1 MKNLQYFPFER
12 NRYYY
17 GKLLTE
23 QDFNSEQRYFN
34 DKRRIINR
42 FLHGAGVAAGLQVV
56 RIDEKSISLEAGF
69 ALDGAGREI
78 VVERPAVMRLEQI
91 DGFSAIAQQKGR
103 DFVYLCIEY
112 EEMQTMPSHNLA
124 SHSSIPEEKIN
135 YDKCKEGYHLYLTD
149 RPLENDTD
157 TLEHLFLQ
165 KKVIY
170 EDPQICIVQEYPRF
184 VSSGK
189 EFKTV
194 LIMENRGSAKECS
207 IDLEETLTCA
217 SCQGK
222 NHIKLS
228 KRERLESCRKARR
241 HEITLKAFSVDM
253 GEVQLS
259 LDPERFHLCLG
270 GKEYGIEQE
279 IVLCIPVITKPPEE
293 ALAEMYF
300 HEKMNQVLTHTYP
313 SGIYLAKLFLIQSG
327 QVYLLDEAEP
337 MPFNQ
342 YIYPSFLTMGLMN
355 LQSQEEKAAGKERQ
369 SAYANHLENHTEEKP
384 SSAEGSV
391 EIPLGVGGK
400 RGQKFISPE
409 IVHGLGLGKVFI
421 SLALEQEQEMLFG
434 SSEIFEDFTPKAEL
448 AAKADIQRGS
458 FVIGLRLLEATGQ
471 QTIRV
476 RWRAVLEKNQEE
488 SSLTERKIS
497 IRPDKLEM
505 KVRESY
511 YLEAVTEGLPGAVI
525 LWEVKS
531 RDGGTISRDG
541 LYMAP
546 NWPGVYE
553 IQAWCQEIPQIRASL
568 YVIVREN

>member
-91 DGFSAIAQQKGR
+91 DGFSAIAQQRGR

-135 YDKCKEGYHLYLTD
+135 YDKCKEGYHLYLTE
-149 RPLENDTD
+149 RPLEHDPD

-170 EDPQICIVQEYPRF
+170 ENSQICITQEYPQF

-189 EFKTV
+189 EFRV
-194 LIMENRGSAKECS
+194 ALIIENRGSAKECS
-207 IDLEETLTCA
+207 IDLEEQLTCA
-217 SCQGK
+217 SWQGK
-222 NHIKLS
+222 NKIKIS
-228 KRERLESCRKARR
+228 ERERLESCRNVKR
-241 HEITLKAFSVDM
+241 HEIPLEAFSVDM
-253 GEVQLS
+253 GEVEISIVPEQL
-259 LDPERFHLCLG
+259 HVHLG
-270 GKEYGIEQE
+270 GKVYGIEQE
-279 IVLCIPVITKPPEE
+279 IILRIPIITKPAKE
-293 ALAEMYF
+293 AVTEMYF

-313 SGIYLAKLFLIQSG
+313 SGIYLAKLFLIQTG
-327 QVYLLDEAEP
+327 QVYLLDQVEP

-342 YIYPSFLTMGLMN
+342 YIYPSFLTMGLIN
-355 LQSQEEKAAGKERQ
+355 LLNQEEKTAKKEQ
-369 SAYANHLENHTEEKP
+369 ESVHADHLESHSDERR
-384 SSAEGSV
+384 SVAEGSI

-409 IVHGLGLGKVFI
+409 IVHGLGLGRVFI
-421 SLALEQEQEMLFG
+421 SLALEQEQEVLFG

-471 QTIRV
+471 QTIRI
-476 RWRAVLEKNQEE
+476 RWRAVLEQNQEE
-488 SSLTERKIS
+488 SSLTERKLS
-497 IRPDKLEM
+497 IRPDKLEL

-531 RDGGTISRDG
+531 RDGGTVSRDG

-568 YVIVREN
+568 YVIVREK